1 MTQKELL
8 YKLDA
13 YILGHM
19 SEPERIS
26 FEAELRENP
35 LWQAQLNSQKS
46 QLNAFEILVQ
56 EDLKTKITEWRY
68 VRPWWKKP
76 FYQVCLLAS
85 LGFIGVFLIKTIPP
99 ARPQSLKENP
109 EMNTKPLDTVKTK
122 IDTSVP
128 NKSVVVN
135 TQTTNPPK
143 QVTPMNKKIT
153 LPNPPDASHK
163 ARPVISAQNVV
174 DPIMVEYAEAYQK
187 ELLNDINDVS
197 ILKGDAEDSSDFKQA
212 GLMIKRKSYDSAQI
226 LLRHIPQQV
235 NYYTDVRFALAA
247 IHYVKKEYAKAIVG
261 FELLIK
267 ENSYIL
273 RDNAKWYLALSYLAN
288 GQKIQAMTIL
298 ENIAHAEGNN
308 FQLKAAD
315 LLIKLKNK

>member
-1 MTQKELL
+1 MTGRALC
-8 YKLDA
+8 DA
-13 YILGHM
+13 SGGLGNV
-19 SEPERIS
+19 I
-26 FEAELRENP
+26 FL
-35 LWQAQLNSQKS
+35 
-46 QLNAFEILVQ
+46 
-56 EDLKTKITEWRY
+56 
-68 VRPWWKKP
+68 
-76 FYQVCLLAS
+76 
-85 LGFIGVFLIKTIPP
+85 FIGVTCLGGF
-99 ARPQSLKENP
+99 
-109 EMNTKPLDTVKTK
+109 
-122 IDTSVP
+122 
-128 NKSVVVN
+128 VVCVFTTTDLLGTDVSIFVN

-163 ARPVISAQNVV
+163 AHPVISAQNVI
-174 DPIMVEYAEAYQK
+174 DPIAVKYAEAYQQ
-187 ELLNDINDVS
+187 ELISDVNDVA
-197 ILKGDAEDSSDFKQA
+197 ILRDDAQDSSDFKQA

-308 FQLKAAD
+308 FQSKAAD
-315 LLIKLKNK
+315 LLMKLKNK